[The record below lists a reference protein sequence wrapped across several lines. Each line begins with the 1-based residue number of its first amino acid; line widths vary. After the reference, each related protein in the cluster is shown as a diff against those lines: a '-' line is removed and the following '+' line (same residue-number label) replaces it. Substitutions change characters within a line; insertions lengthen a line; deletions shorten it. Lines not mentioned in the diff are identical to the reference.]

1 MRCSRP
7 SACTTGSASLA
18 FVGSS
23 GSGSAIRRQLQRS
36 YDLGERNLAEL
47 QMVREHAALF
57 EEEGNRETWRREE
70 LERRVEILEEE
81 NRNQRADAL
90 RGKTSA
96 G

>member
-1 MRCSRP
+1 
-7 SACTTGSASLA
+7 
-18 FVGSS
+18 
-23 GSGSAIRRQLQRS
+23 
-36 YDLGERNLAEL
+36 
-47 QMVREHAALF
+47 MVREHAALF